1 LQFLSK
7 DYKDGKIEIIAIMDG
22 EKFINVS
29 SGFTMITY
37 EMPKSSIKTIKIDSQ
52 SGEIEQ

>member
-1 LQFLSK
+1 
-7 DYKDGKIEIIAIMDG
+7 MDG

-29 SGFTMITY
+29 SGFTMMTY
-37 EMPKSSIKTIKIDSQ
+37 DMPKSSIKTIKIDSQ